1 MLGIAEQSAVAH
13 TMASVKNNFMCSTY
27 RKRGKEK
34 CNSHYLREVHLAAI
48 VLDDL
53 LRVTHFAR

>member
-1 MLGIAEQSAVAH
+1 MTLHRAH
-13 TMASVKNNFMCSTY
+13 TKNNFMCSTY

-34 CNSHYLREVHLAAI
+34 CSAHYLQEVHLAAI

-53 LRVTHFAR
+53 LRVTHFARL